1 MAQKRPEQSPENKA
15 FSELVCY
22 HLDRL
27 GWNYAD
33 LSEESHISKTTI
45 CRIVSNLDHRGNT
58 YRTSIEV
65 VAAFAIAFQLSNEEA
80 NELFHAAFPQ
90 FQVWKEARDKHL
102 SVTDTNA
109 LLAEKE
115 LPLLTKE

>member
-1 MAQKRPEQSPENKA
+1 MAQKQPEQRPENKT

-33 LSEESHISKTTI
+33 LSGESHISKTTI

-65 VAAFAIAFQLSNEEA
+65 VTAFAIAFQLNDEEA

-90 FQVWKEARDKHL
+90 FLFWKEARDKHY
-102 SVTDTNA
+102 SIEETND
-109 LLAEKE
+109 LLYDRGLPVLKE
-115 LPLLTKE
+115 